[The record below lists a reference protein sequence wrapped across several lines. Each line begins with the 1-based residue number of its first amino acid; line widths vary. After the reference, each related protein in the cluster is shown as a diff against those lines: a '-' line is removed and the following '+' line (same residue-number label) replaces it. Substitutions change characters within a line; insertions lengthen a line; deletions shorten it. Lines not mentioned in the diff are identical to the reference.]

1 MPCPLYKVCN
11 IESIVTNKIN
21 VKVAGFLKNILV
33 IV

>member
-1 MPCPLYKVCN
+1 MPCPLYKVWN
-11 IESIVTNKIN
+11 IESIVANKIN